1 MSGYGRRPETLKLT
15 LQLTGAAVAL
25 AALAL
30 AATPPASAAPIQ
42 AERLTFNLMVGGL
55 HVGDALVALNQTAA
69 GYTTE
74 MRMTA
79 RGVAKWVRNFR
90 TDMKGEG
97 HFATSPAANG
107 LPEFAPRP
115 GTYVRLWSTGE
126 VASDMTMTFDPQ
138 TGMAATSERL
148 FNPNT
153 GATLQPEDMPW
164 NNNRRDR
171 DSARQVPPDMRTNVL
186 DPMAAFVAARGQ
198 IMAQGATSRGLKA
211 FRVPVYDGRR
221 RYDVIGKTGAVR
233 AVTINGA
240 ERQLVPLTATI
251 QPIFG
256 FGQRSQERMKA
267 SEGKFLFTAD
277 DRFIPVQLTV
287 SNEMISGV
295 MNLTADCAQNAAP
308 CDTFGQEPAPK

>member
-1 MSGYGRRPETLKLT
+1 M
-15 LQLTGAAVAL
+15 AL

-211 FRVPVYDGRR
+211 FRVLVYDGRR